1 MSTGARRRLTYA
13 NVMSTIAVFLA
24 LGGGAMAATH
34 LVSSSGAISA
44 CANAHTGA
52 LRAIRAGSKCHRGEV
67 ALSWNQRGP
76 AGATGAPGAQ
86 GSAGTTT
93 AGSGAYSAGTGLSLA
108 GNVFSVDTSKVQSR
122 VYGEC
127 TVGTAM
133 GAILPN
139 GSVDC
144 ATAGFS
150 KVTEKV
156 VEGQGLVIAQ
166 CAAGETATGGG
177 FYNPSHGAITSSYP
191 YGDKGWQVE
200 TYPLTN
206 TAQARVM
213 CASR

>member
-67 ALSWNQRGP
+67 ALSWTEAPQARP
-76 AGATGAPGAQ
+76 ARPEPRDRPAPRRPAQ
-86 GSAGTTT
+86 GPD
-93 AGSGAYSAGTGLSLA
+93 SAGTGLSLA

-133 GAILPN
+133 GAIPAERL
-139 GSVDC
+139 G
-144 ATAGFS
+144 
-150 KVTEKV
+150 
-156 VEGQGLVIAQ
+156 GLRHSRILESHRKGRGRARACDRPV
-166 CAAGETATGGG
+166 CRGGNRDG
-177 FYNPSHGAITSSYP
+177 RRFLQPVPRCHQSSYP
-191 YGDKGWQVE
+191 YGDKGWQVG
-200 TYPLTN
+200 TCPLTN